1 MPIMKIIVFAGI
13 CLLGGASVARATLVV
28 PRTLE
33 QLTKGASVVVHGR
46 VVQMDVDSE
55 SGHRTAVVEALEV
68 AKGSSEEKHRR
79 DFRVPLLN
87 RAIPRADLV
96 EQISMAPELRLGEEV
111 VLYLVPR
118 AVTASG
124 PHPGN
129 EETFTL
135 NGFQQGKLRVL
146 NDARGVRR
154 VLQWDEAPRE
164 PVLSP
169 LELARQRTTPRLQ
182 LMRAGTASPQALPP
196 VDDHLPT
203 LDAVLNLARGSAQ

>member
-1 MPIMKIIVFAGI
+1 MKNIVFAGI
-13 CLLGGASVARATLVV
+13 CLFEGIPIAHATLVV
-28 PRTLE
+28 PQTIE
-33 QLTKGASVVVHGR
+33 QLTKGAAIVVHGR
-46 VVQMDVDSE
+46 VVQMDVDGE
-55 SGHRTAVVEALEV
+55 SGRRTAVVEALEV
-68 AKGSSEEKHRR
+68 AKGSSAEKRRR

-87 RAIPRADLV
+87 RAVPRADLV
-96 EQISMAPELRLGEEV
+96 EQISMAPELHPGEEV

-124 PHPGN
+124 PQPGA
-129 EETFTL
+129 EETFAL

-182 LMRAGTASPQALPP
+182 LVRAGTANPQALPP
-196 VDDHLPT
+196 IDDHLPT